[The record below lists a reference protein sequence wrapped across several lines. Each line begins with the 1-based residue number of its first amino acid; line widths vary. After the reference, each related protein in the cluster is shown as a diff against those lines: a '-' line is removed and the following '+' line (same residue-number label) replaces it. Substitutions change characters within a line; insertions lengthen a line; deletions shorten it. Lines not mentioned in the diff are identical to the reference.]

1 MQYIK
6 KGIIMGY
13 MKTNYI
19 SFNILDFL
27 EIKKV
32 SPDHFRS
39 LWQAC
44 DWENKIKV
52 KKDKCTVD
60 EYINLMKTKLKM
72 TVIEEL
78 SINTS
83 KFNTVCLYSRFV
95 LGRDLLLNLS
105 IEAIDDDVVGQVRL
119 RSQNMGVVV
128 LIGKHLRKLN
138 D

>member
-1 MQYIK
+1 
-6 KGIIMGY
+6 MGY

-27 EIKKV
+27 EIKKI

-39 LWQAC
+39 LWQSC
-44 DWENKIKV
+44 DWENKIKI
-52 KKDKCTVD
+52 KKENCTVD
-60 EYINLMKTKLKM
+60 EYISLLKDKLKM
-72 TVIEEL
+72 TSIDDL

-83 KFNTVCLYSRFV
+83 KFNTVCLYTRFV
-95 LGRDLLLNLS
+95 LGRDLLINLS
-105 IEAIDDDVVGQVRL
+105 IEAYANGVTGQIRL

-128 LIGKHLRKLN
+128 LIGKHLRKMN

>member
-1 MQYIK
+1 
-6 KGIIMGY
+6 MGY

-27 EIKKV
+27 EVKKV

-44 DWENKIKV
+44 DWENKIKIH
-52 KKDKCTVD
+52 KDNCKVD
-60 EYINLMKTKLKM
+60 EYISLLKGKLKL
-72 TVIEEL
+72 TEIDEL
-78 SINTS
+78 SITTS
-83 KFNTVCLYSRFV
+83 KFNTVCLYTRFV

-105 IEAIDDDVVGQVRL
+105 IEASEEEVTGQVRL

>member
-1 MQYIK
+1 
-6 KGIIMGY
+6 MGY

-27 EIKKV
+27 EVKKV

-44 DWENKIKV
+44 DWENKIKI
-52 KKDKCTVD
+52 KKDNCTVD
-60 EYINLMKTKLKM
+60 EYVDLVKNKLKM
-72 TVIEEL
+72 TIIEDL

-83 KFNTVCLYSRFV
+83 KFNTMCLYTRFI
-95 LGRDLLLNLS
+95 LGKDLLINLS
-105 IEAIDDDVVGQVRL
+105 IEANESGVSGQVRL

>member
-1 MQYIK
+1 
-6 KGIIMGY
+6 MGY

-27 EIKKV
+27 ESKKI

-44 DWENKIKV
+44 DWENKIKI
-52 KKDKCTVD
+52 KKESCTVE
-60 EYINLMKTKLKM
+60 EYINLLKAKLKL
-72 TVIEEL
+72 TAIEEL

-83 KFNTVCLYSRFV
+83 KFNTVCLYTRFI

-105 IEAIDDDVVGQVRL
+105 IEVSDNGVTGQIRL